1 MRWAETTQP
10 AVRDIRGQGN
20 NCQQKKRHGKEKKK
34 KKKTGKDKKG
44 KKKKERSTRHM
55 VPEWSEYSYTDR
67 ATDVPDKITEGIQ

>member
-10 AVRDIRGQGN
+10 AVLDIR
-20 NCQQKKRHGKEKKK
+20 
-34 KKKTGKDKKG
+34 DKKG

-67 ATDVPDKITEGIQ
+67 ATDVPDKITEGI

>member
-1 MRWAETTQP
+1 ME
-10 AVRDIRGQGN
+10 
-20 NCQQKKRHGKEKKK
+20 KKRKK

-67 ATDVPDKITEGIQ
+67 ATDVPDKITEGI